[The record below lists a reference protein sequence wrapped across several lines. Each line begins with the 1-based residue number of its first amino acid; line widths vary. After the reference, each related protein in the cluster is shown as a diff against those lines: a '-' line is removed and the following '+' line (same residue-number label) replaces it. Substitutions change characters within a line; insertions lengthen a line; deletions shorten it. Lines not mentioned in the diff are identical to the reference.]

1 MLLPTTSTRNKR
13 NKNKSRKFY
22 RSQKALLS
30 MKGIDRGQAP
40 YSPCPSP
47 PPSFFLLPISNNNAT
62 QNGNIDKLQT
72 QVTIL
77 ESKER
82 RFYKSLHKSFGEL
95 ILKFTERNLTFTLM
109 CITIKREGKK
119 KTKSSRG
126 SNHKL
131 KYNL

>member
-1 MLLPTTSTRNKR
+1 MKVLSFS
-13 NKNKSRKFY
+13 KSFVFNE
-22 RSQKALLS
+22 
-30 MKGIDRGQAP
+30 GIDRGQAP
-40 YSPCPSP
+40 YSPYPSP
-47 PPSFFLLPISNNNAT
+47 PLSFLLPTSNNNAT

-95 ILKFTERNLTFTLM
+95 ILQSTKRNLTFTLM
-109 CITIKREGKK
+109 CIAIKRKGKK

-126 SNHKL
+126 STPQIETQLIIN
-131 KYNL
+131 

>member
-1 MLLPTTSTRNKR
+1 
-13 NKNKSRKFY
+13 
-22 RSQKALLS
+22 
-30 MKGIDRGQAP
+30 
-40 YSPCPSP
+40 
-47 PPSFFLLPISNNNAT
+47 
-62 QNGNIDKLQT
+62 LQT

-126 SNHKL
+126 STPQIEIQLIINLKL
-131 KYNL
+131 LAQNIKI